1 MEEPDA
7 AVSENRNIQ
16 RICSLHMKKT
26 LLLLL
31 ALTSAAVA
39 GEYGVTLLDVDFTKV
54 SELPSGWEE
63 GSYRN
68 RDARFGFSAEKGAT
82 LVGSQDWEKRYM
94 ETQLSLSSQMSAQIS
109 FELYNSVGG
118 AENTMRLTSS
128 TGEYSIVIGNS
139 YEDTDNDSTAENY
152 VYSGLL
158 HEDVSNKFI
167 SLGTYSAPDGVQ
179 TATIKRI
186 TKISA
191 EACASYTL
199 TFGEGTLFV
208 NIVDANKNEW
218 SAEYT
223 IPEVTFDTIGFV
235 VFSEL
240 EKNGVKSVS
249 VRTVPEPAT
258 SVLSLLSLAGLAARR
273 RRR

>member
-1 MEEPDA
+1 
-7 AVSENRNIQ
+7 
-16 RICSLHMKKT
+16 MKKT

-39 GEYGVTLLDVDFTKV
+39 GEYGVTLLEVDFTKV
-54 SELPSGWEE
+54 SELPSGWSE
-63 GSYRN
+63 GSYGSN
-68 RDARFGFSAEKGAT
+68 RDARFGFSPEKGAT
-82 LVGSQDWEKRYM
+82 LVGSQNWEKRYM
-94 ETQLSLSSQMSAQIS
+94 ETQLSLSSRASSQIN

-118 AENTMRLTSS
+118 AENTMRITSS
-128 TGEYSIVIGNS
+128 TGGGYSIVIGNS
-139 YEDTDNDSTAENY
+139 YEDTDNDGTAENY

-179 TATIKRI
+179 MANIKRV

-191 EACASYTL
+191 GACASYTL
-199 TFGEGTLFV
+199 TFGGGSLFV

-218 SAEYT
+218 SVEYT

-235 VFSEL
+235 VFAER

-273 RRR
+273 RR